1 VIDRE
6 EFRDILVQGEVLPA
20 ATETGKDD
28 SDEKPVEVKEEGATS
43 EQINKLIESLNQ

>member
-1 VIDRE
+1 
-6 EFRDILVQGEVLPA
+6 LVQGEVLPA

-28 SDEKPVEVKEEGATS
+28 GDEKPIEVKEEGATS